1 MNCKHSFSFTHKDT
15 ETRAAMRT
23 WHRHM
28 LLITSSQNVTYI
40 TKTANNSIT
49 GWGPAVSFYIKVN
62 AKPHHSGPTWV
73 GILVRNSPRWLPRSR
88 DLSLRMFRANVFSAI
103 SQKDFFGGW
112 KLHSSGWDLTWI
124 VKDMAAFTLCWYR
137 NKKVFVLFFF
147 WGVPGFPDILGCQG
161 TVMIWKVC
169 HLSFVLGKTGI
180 NHAPIPHV
188 SLRSLRCTGYARCAA
203 RKDGWPKTTPTPVL
217 SVTLLCKLLWGN
229 WAFLT
234 FPASHRWEMYPGHV
248 VSLGVFE

>member
-73 GILVRNSPRWLPRSR
+73 GILVAQFSTVTPSQSWP
-88 DLSLRMFRANVFSAI
+88 FSAHV
-103 SQKDFFGGW
+103 QGQR
-112 KLHSSGWDLTWI
+112 
-124 VKDMAAFTLCWYR
+124 VLCHQPKR
-137 NKKVFVLFFF
+137 FF
-147 WGVPGFPDILGCQG
+147 WWMKAALIRMGFNMNCKRYG
-161 TVMIWKVC
+161 
-169 HLSFVLGKTGI
+169 SFY
-180 NHAPIPHV
+180 
-188 SLRSLRCTGYARCAA
+188 SL
-203 RKDGWPKTTPTPVL
+203 
-217 SVTLLCKLLWGN
+217 LLQK
-229 WAFLT
+229 
-234 FPASHRWEMYPGHV
+234 
-248 VSLGVFE
+248 